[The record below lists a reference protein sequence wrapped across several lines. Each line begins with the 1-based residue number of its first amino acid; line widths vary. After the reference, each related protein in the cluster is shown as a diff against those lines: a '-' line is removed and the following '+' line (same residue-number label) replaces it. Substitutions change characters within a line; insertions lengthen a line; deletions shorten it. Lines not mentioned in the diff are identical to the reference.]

1 MKRTGYLP
9 EITIPITEMFKSN
22 LQVLATLALGL
33 FIMTGCAQS
42 QESTNQESPSE
53 MSELSYAFGVLFA
66 NNLMQEGVSELDTD
80 AVARGFSEQFGGSAT
95 MTMEEVNQILNEGM
109 QAMREAQNADYVSEC
124 NAYLENNAKQAGVQV
139 TESGLQYEHL
149 VVGDGES
156 PTASSE
162 VTVHYSGTL
171 IDGTEFDSSYKR
183 GETISF
189 PLSGVIPGWTEG
201 LQLMKVGGKTRFV
214 IPHDLAYGPN
224 PNPNSPIPPYATL
237 IFEVE
242 LFEVK

>member
-1 MKRTGYLP
+1 
-9 EITIPITEMFKSN
+9 MFN
-22 LQVLATLALGL
+22 NNFPALATVAMGL
-33 FIMTGCAQS
+33 FFMTGCAQS
-42 QESTNQESPSE
+42 QNAQNEESTTE

-66 NNLMQEGVSELDTD
+66 NNLMQEGVNELDTD
-80 AVARGFSEQFGGSAT
+80 AVARGFADQFGGTAT
-95 MTMEEVNQILNEGM
+95 LTMEEVNQVLSEGM
-109 QAMREAQNADYVSEC
+109 KALREAQNADYLAEC
-124 NAYLENNAKQAGVQV
+124 QAFLDHNAKQAGVQV
-139 TESGLQYEHL
+139 TASGLQYEHL
-149 VVGDGES
+149 VEGDGAA
-156 PTASSE
+156 PTAAST

-189 PLSGVIPGWTEG
+189 PLGGVIPGWTEG

-237 IFEVE
+237 VFEVE
-242 LFEVK
+242 LFDVK

>member
-1 MKRTGYLP
+1 
-9 EITIPITEMFKSN
+9 MFKTN
-22 LQVLATLALGL
+22 LPALATVAAGL
-33 FIMTGCAQS
+33 FFMTGCAQS
-42 QESTNQESPSE
+42 QNAQTEESTTE
-53 MSELSYAFGVLFA
+53 MTELSYAFGVLFA
-66 NNLMQEGVSELDTD
+66 NNLMQEGVNELDTD
-80 AVARGFSEQFGGSAT
+80 AVARGFAEQFGGTAT
-95 MTMEEVNQILNEGM
+95 LTMEEVNQVLSEGM
-109 QAMREAQNADYVSEC
+109 AALREAQNADYLAEC
-124 NAYLENNAKQAGVQV
+124 QAFLDENAKKDGVQV

-149 VVGDGES
+149 VVGDGPAPS
-156 PTASSE
+156 ASST

-214 IPHDLAYGPN
+214 IPHDLAYGAT

-237 IFEVE
+237 VFEVE

>member
-1 MKRTGYLP
+1 
-9 EITIPITEMFKSN
+9 MFTSN
-22 LQVLATLALGL
+22 FPALATVALGL

-42 QESTNQESPSE
+42 QDSSSQETTTE

-66 NNLMQEGVSELDTD
+66 NNLQQEGLSDIDTD
-80 AVARGFSEQFGGSAT
+80 AVARGFAEQFGGTAT
-95 MTMEEVNQILNEGM
+95 MTMEEVNTVLSEGM
-109 QAMREAQNADYVSEC
+109 KAMREAQSAEYLAEC
-124 NAYLENNAKQAGVQV
+124 QAFLDNNAKQSGVQV
-139 TESGLQYEHL
+139 TASGLQYEHL
-149 VVGDGES
+149 VEGDGAS
-156 PTASSE
+156 PTESST
-162 VTVHYSGTL
+162 VTVHYRGTL

-189 PLSGVIPGWTEG
+189 PLSGVIAGWTEG

-214 IPHDLAYGPN
+214 IPHDLAYGAN

-237 IFEVE
+237 VFEVE

>member
-1 MKRTGYLP
+1 
-9 EITIPITEMFKSN
+9 MFKSN
-22 LQVLATLALGL
+22 LPALATVAAGL
-33 FIMTGCAQS
+33 FFMTGCAQS
-42 QESTNQESPSE
+42 QNAQTQETSTE
-53 MSELSYAFGVLFA
+53 MTELSYAFGVLFA
-66 NNLMQEGVSELDTD
+66 NNLMQEGVNELDTD
-80 AVARGFSEQFGGSAT
+80 AVARGFAEQFGGTAT
-95 MTMEEVNQILNEGM
+95 LTMEEVNQVLSEGM
-109 QAMREAQNADYVSEC
+109 AALREAQNADYLAEC
-124 NAYLENNAKQAGVQV
+124 QAFLDENAKKDGVQV

-149 VVGDGES
+149 VVGDGPS
-156 PTASSE
+156 PDASST

-189 PLSGVIPGWTEG
+189 PLGGVIPGWTEG

-214 IPHDLAYGPN
+214 IPHDLAYGAN

-237 IFEVE
+237 VFEVE

>member
-1 MKRTGYLP
+1 
-9 EITIPITEMFKSN
+9 MFKSN
-22 LQVLATLALGL
+22 LPALATVAAGL
-33 FIMTGCAQS
+33 FFMTGCAQS
-42 QESTNQESPSE
+42 QNAQTEESTTE
-53 MSELSYAFGVLFA
+53 MTELSYAFGVLFA
-66 NNLMQEGVSELDTD
+66 NNLMQEGVNELDTD
-80 AVARGFSEQFGGSAT
+80 AVARGFAEQFGGTAT
-95 MTMEEVNQILNEGM
+95 LTMEEVNRVLSEGM
-109 QAMREAQNADYVSEC
+109 AALREAQNADYLAEC
-124 NAYLENNAKQAGVQV
+124 QAFLDENAKKDGVQV

-149 VVGDGES
+149 VVGDGPAPS
-156 PTASSE
+156 ASST

-189 PLSGVIPGWTEG
+189 PLGGVIPGWTEG

-214 IPHDLAYGPN
+214 IPHDLAYGAN

-237 IFEVE
+237 VFEVE

>member
-1 MKRTGYLP
+1 
-9 EITIPITEMFKSN
+9 MFKTN
-22 LQVLATLALGL
+22 LPALATVAAGL
-33 FIMTGCAQS
+33 FFMTGCAQS
-42 QESTNQESPSE
+42 QNAQTEESTTE
-53 MSELSYAFGVLFA
+53 MTELSYAFGVLFA
-66 NNLMQEGVSELDTD
+66 NNLMQEGVNELDTD
-80 AVARGFSEQFGGSAT
+80 AVARGFAEQFGGTAT
-95 MTMEEVNQILNEGM
+95 LTMEEVNQVLSEGM
-109 QAMREAQNADYVSEC
+109 AALREAQNADYLAEC
-124 NAYLENNAKQAGVQV
+124 QAFLDENAKKDGVQV

-149 VVGDGES
+149 VVGDGPS
-156 PTASSE
+156 PDASST
-162 VTVHYSGTL
+162 VTVHYAGTL

-237 IFEVE
+237 VFEVE

>member
-1 MKRTGYLP
+1 MTGTNP
-9 EITIPITEMFKSN
+9 SAFAS
-22 LQVLATLALGL
+22 LALGL

-42 QESTNQESPSE
+42 QSAQTEESTNE

-66 NNLMQEGVSELDTD
+66 NNLMQEGVSELDAD
-80 AVARGFSEQFGGSAT
+80 AVARGFADQFAGSAT
-95 MTMEEVNQILNEGM
+95 LSMEEVNRVLNEGM
-109 QAMREAQNADYVSEC
+109 NALREAKSADYLAEC
-124 NAYLENNAKQAGVQV
+124 SAYLENNAKQPGVQV
-139 TESGLQYEHL
+139 TASGLQYEHL
-149 VVGDGES
+149 VVGEGAS
-156 PTASSE
+156 PDASST

-189 PLSGVIPGWTEG
+189 PLGGVIAGWTEG

-214 IPHDLAYGPN
+214 IPHDLAYGPT

>member
-1 MKRTGYLP
+1 
-9 EITIPITEMFKSN
+9 MFKTN
-22 LQVLATLALGL
+22 LPALATVAAGL
-33 FIMTGCAQS
+33 FFMTGCAQS
-42 QESTNQESPSE
+42 QNAQTKESTTE
-53 MSELSYAFGVLFA
+53 MTELSYAFGVLFA
-66 NNLMQEGVSELDTD
+66 NNLMQEGVNELDTD
-80 AVARGFSEQFGGSAT
+80 AVARGFAEQFGGTAT
-95 MTMEEVNQILNEGM
+95 LTMEEVNQVLSEGM
-109 QAMREAQNADYVSEC
+109 AALREAQNADYLAEC
-124 NAYLENNAKQAGVQV
+124 QAFLDENAKKDGVQV

-149 VVGDGES
+149 VVGDG
-156 PTASSE
+156 PAPDASST

-214 IPHDLAYGPN
+214 IPHDLAYGAN

-237 IFEVE
+237 VFEVE

>member
-1 MKRTGYLP
+1 
-9 EITIPITEMFKSN
+9 MFKSN
-22 LQVLATLALGL
+22 LPALATVAAGL
-33 FIMTGCAQS
+33 FFMTGCAQS
-42 QESTNQESPSE
+42 QNAQTQETSTE
-53 MSELSYAFGVLFA
+53 MTELSYAFGVLFA
-66 NNLMQEGVSELDTD
+66 TNLMQEGVNELDTD
-80 AVARGFSEQFGGSAT
+80 AVARGFAEQFGGTAT
-95 MTMEEVNQILNEGM
+95 LTMEEVNQVLSEGM
-109 QAMREAQNADYVSEC
+109 AALREAQNADYLAEC
-124 NAYLENNAKQAGVQV
+124 QAFLDENAKKDGVQV

-149 VVGDGES
+149 VVGDGPS
-156 PTASSE
+156 PDASST

-189 PLSGVIPGWTEG
+189 PLGGVIPGWTEG

-214 IPHDLAYGPN
+214 IPHDLAYGAN

-237 IFEVE
+237 VFEVE